1 MESYQRLVDHLNN
14 TANDMNCQVGKIVI
28 LPSTFIG
35 SPRNMMQLYQDSMAI
50 VGKFGKPDLFITI
63 TCNPQWREIRENVL
77 QNQNAADRPDI
88 VGRVFA
94 LKVDCYRISKERIA
108 TYTFVNHFKA

>member
-1 MESYQRLVDHLNN
+1 MV
-14 TANDMNCQVGKIVI
+14 V

-50 VGKFGKPDLFITI
+50 VGKFGKPDLFIKM

-77 QNQNAADRPDI
+77 QTQNAADRPDI

-108 TYTFVNHFKA
+108 TYTFSKRF

>member
-1 MESYQRLVDHLNN
+1 
-14 TANDMNCQVGKIVI
+14 
-28 LPSTFIG
+28 
-35 SPRNMMQLYQDSMAI
+35 MMQLYQDSMAI
-50 VGKFGKPDLFITI
+50 VGKFVKPDLFITI

-94 LKVDCYRISKERIA
+94 LKVDCYIEFQKKGLPHIHLLIILKHNSKLLTADAVDRNLSAEILDSDMQP
-108 TYTFVNHFKA
+108 FFSGW